1 MDKNKVIVLYLLMLV
16 GHVAH
21 IFEETWGRFFLI
33 DSAFG
38 LGWFLVI
45 NWVLFCIPVVFFYFV
60 LNDKPWAYYLSMV
73 YAGIM
78 FLNGLVHNIA
88 TIVTGKYFNGFA
100 GGYTGIGLIVIA
112 PLMIYYLRQEMP
124 KSLTCIGMN
133 KST

>member
-1 MDKNKVIVLYLLMLV
+1 MLV

-38 LGWFLVI
+38 LGWFLVT
-45 NWVLFCIPVVFFYFV
+45 NWVLFFYFV
-60 LNDKPWAYYLSMV
+60 LNDKPWAYYMSMV

-78 FLNGLVHNIA
+78 FLNGFVHNIA

-112 PLMIYYLRQEMP
+112 PLMIYYLRQEMS
-124 KSLTCIGMN
+124 KSLTVS
-133 KST
+133 K